1 MKRLLALYNG
11 EELTQSETQT
21 RLFDNM
27 KRAGILLPA
36 TQHGTR
42 TTFKA
47 VSTERL
53 RKYLAE
59 ELNIQDL
66 RNLYDMQSKGD
77 GDGTGDDVPEP
88 ILEAR
93 TAKTSPAEGFY
104 VTSVEP
110 LDAQV
115 GGAHFTINPPRG
127 ICIYIYDYKIFSVP
141 RDVLIVGVE
150 SVETFRRIRSYMHM
164 FPKRKIL
171 FVHRHARGAELA
183 KWLKATGNTYI
194 HFADF
199 DLVSIFNFQSDI
211 YSKVGEQATFLVPP
225 NISELIDRGN
235 RKLYDAQKEIYR
247 NQPITDMRL
256 KPVVE
261 LINARHRCYA
271 PSKSAR

>member
-1 MKRLLALYNG
+1 
-11 EELTQSETQT
+11 
-21 RLFDNM
+21 
-27 KRAGILLPA
+27 
-36 TQHGTR
+36 
-42 TTFKA
+42 
-47 VSTERL
+47 
-53 RKYLAE
+53 
-59 ELNIQDL
+59 
-66 RNLYDMQSKGD
+66 
-77 GDGTGDDVPEP
+77 
-88 ILEAR
+88 
-93 TAKTSPAEGFY
+93 
-104 VTSVEP
+104 
-110 LDAQV
+110 
-115 GGAHFTINPPRG
+115 
-127 ICIYIYDYKIFSVP
+127 
-141 RDVLIVGVE
+141 
-150 SVETFRRIRSYMHM
+150 MHM

-225 NISELIDRGN
+225 NIRELIDRGN